1 VNAGDTWHPAKAG
14 PKLQNLVRLGLVAL
28 FVIAAAGTAAPAHA
42 QDFDPRGHHR
52 PRASPAPAGRTPSPS
67 EGAQS
72 AGASQATLIERY
84 THVVLTQPGEALP
97 LERLAQLCRARDGSL
112 KLVILDFETRA
123 KQPGPDAYAS
133 TVALA
138 GLYKLAG
145 RLDDAMSAYQ
155 AAIALKPGDAST
167 LLALARMF
175 AEHGEV
181 RLARA
186 RYEDALKVQ
195 TTPADKEQTLRTL
208 MDIALDSADWDG
220 AKAFHRQLM
229 RLEPTNLFV
238 SGELG
243 RALYQRAEYVRAEEE
258 FVRVAAAAA
267 GDNRALASALKELG
281 QAQAKAHES
290 AKALATLQRAL
301 ATSGPE
307 SALRAEIYEI
317 IAGIYRA
324 DQKLPALI
332 EQLVAEHPSDPAR
345 LALLGGLYEETG
357 DGARAIDT
365 YRRALARDPRQIDLR
380 LRMIHLL
387 QANGDLDKAITEY
400 EALIRA
406 MPNNPQFVFEA
417 CDALVQRG
425 DRPRALRLVA
435 ELEARVAN
443 DEEALSHVAE
453 FYARV
458 GERDRSLKVLQ
469 RLAGMGAG
477 DDGGHLVDLGDR
489 YFQDGNTGLALQT
502 WKRILITVQPRSKAL
517 EAMGDV
523 LLEHDMTADAIA
535 AYKEATELEPKNLA
549 FEKAL
554 ASAYERIHSYPAARA
569 LYESILKK
577 ATGAADQVL
586 ARDCRGR
593 IVTLWSLERTL
604 DRQLPDLQRRFRAT
618 PPDLNA
624 GKMLAEGL
632 IHLRR
637 LPEAEAALRRI
648 IAGWP
653 GDSESYLALERVLV
667 QEEHIADAL
676 VVLEALTQLDPKRAR
691 EIYERMAQYAL
702 QIYRDDDA
710 VRYAV
715 RAVELNPDDAE
726 GHRRLGELY
735 RSKQDVDHAI
745 AELRA
750 AITKND
756 RLFVVY
762 FELAD
767 LLLAKGQTDDADR
780 LFRAV
785 VRSSPDQ
792 ELIARAARLSMQIHL
807 GKQTP
812 GALEDDLLPL
822 AIGNPQRPI
831 YRRLLVEL
839 YGNLT
844 FGLVQRVRHGS
855 ESEAH
860 EAREALTRIGARAV
874 KPLLDALAD
883 DDVSQQRTAIDVL
896 PYVQNRHAALPLF
909 TFATGHADL
918 DLRTRAMLACG
929 LLADGSL
936 VDKYA
941 SLLFPSGSE
950 SPGAD
955 LGDSVGA
962 AAVWG
967 LAHMHTGLALPLLR
981 RVAFGDGT
989 PQMRALAVLGLA
1001 SDGDAAALPR
1011 LIGLADSRD
1020 GSDVVRAA
1028 AIHALGDLNA
1038 RSQAPALIEIA
1049 EDGDA
1054 LARTMALLA
1063 LAELAAAHDVA
1074 WEPEA
1079 VRAMADALFASPGDV
1094 AGGTSWNGAVP
1105 RAAAAALTF
1114 LATVHDTHDART
1126 AATDGLSARELSPDV
1141 DHVLEGL
1148 VPSDKASA
1156 DRAMALVKYADPIRR
1171 AAIAALQSSPDSARR
1186 VLDALGDGAG
1196 ELAPF
1201 TEQGASGPAA
1211 QAARTL
1217 TAGLLP
1223 SIATLARDPDPQTR
1237 SRALAVLG
1245 RWSNDA
1251 AVDAVVGGLEDPV
1264 EDVRRVALASIG
1276 AQSLDGVAAPAIER
1290 AVQALGTILDSDRG
1304 DDAEHA
1310 ERDWPMRVL
1319 AAQALGRLGRSD
1331 RAGAAAHLTAAIKG
1345 DRYALVREASLEA
1358 LASFDTADAVPI
1370 ARAAVV
1376 NDPEPRVREA
1386 AAKLAR

>member
-1 VNAGDTWHPAKAG
+1 M
-14 PKLQNLVRLGLVAL
+14 
-28 FVIAAAGTAAPAHA
+28 
-42 QDFDPRGHHR
+42 
-52 PRASPAPAGRTPSPS
+52 
-67 EGAQS
+67 
-72 AGASQATLIERY
+72 LIERY

-123 KQPGPDAYAS
+123 KQPGPEAFAP

-145 RLDDAMSAYQ
+145 RPDDALSAYQ
-155 AAIALKPGDAST
+155 AAIALKPADAST

-175 AEHGEV
+175 AERGETV
-181 RLARA
+181 QARA

-195 TTPADKEQTLRTL
+195 RAPADKEQTLRTL

-220 AKAFHRQLM
+220 AKGFHRQLM

-281 QAQAKAHES
+281 QTQAKAHES

-387 QANGDLDKAITEY
+387 QANGDLDKAIAEY

-425 DRPRALRLVA
+425 DRPRALRLVT

-458 GERDRSLKVLQ
+458 GEHDRSLKVLQ
-469 RLAGMGAG
+469 RLAAMGGG

-502 WKRILITVQPRSKAL
+502 WKRILSTVQPRSKAL

-569 LYESILKK
+569 LYEDILKK
-577 ATGAADQVL
+577 ATGAADSIL

-604 DRQLPDLQRRFRAT
+604 DRQLPDLQRRFSAT

-624 GKMLAEGL
+624 GKMLAEGF

-637 LPEAEAALRRI
+637 LPEAEATLRRI
-648 IAGWP
+648 IGGWP

-667 QEEHIADAL
+667 QEERIADAI

-855 ESEAH
+855 ESEAR

-918 DLRTRAMLACG
+918 DLRARAMLACG

-950 SPGAD
+950 NPGAD
-955 LGDSVGA
+955 LGDAVGA
-962 AAVWG
+962 TAVWG

-1001 SDGDAAALPR
+1001 SDGDAASLPR
-1011 LIGLADSRD
+1011 LVGLADSRD

-1049 EDGDA
+1049 EDGDS
-1054 LARTMALLA
+1054 LPRTMALLA

-1074 WEPEA
+1074 WEPAA

-1094 AGGTSWNGAVP
+1094 AGGASWNGAVP

-1114 LATVHDTHDART
+1114 LATVHTHDART
-1126 AATDGLSARELSPDV
+1126 AATESLTARELSPTV

-1148 VPSDKASA
+1148 VPSDQPSA
-1156 DRAMALVKYADPIRR
+1156 DRATALVKYSDPIRR
-1171 AAIAALQSSPDSARR
+1171 AAIVALQSSPDSARR

-1201 TEQGASGPAA
+1201 TEQGASGQAA

-1264 EDVRRVALASIG
+1264 EEVRRVALASIG
-1276 AQSLDGVAAPAIER
+1276 AQSLDGVGAQSLDGVAAPAIER
-1290 AVQALGTILDSDRG
+1290 AVHALGRILDSDHG
-1304 DDAEHA
+1304 DDADHR

-1331 RAGAAAHLTAAIKG
+1331 RAGAAAHLTGAITG

-1358 LASFDTADAVPI
+1358 LASFDASDAVPI
-1370 ARAAVV
+1370 ARAVAV

>member
-1 VNAGDTWHPAKAG
+1 MRFG
-14 PKLQNLVRLGLVAL
+14 PVALLVILVA
-28 FVIAAAGTAAPAHA
+28 TEAAPAQA

-52 PRASPAPAGRTPSPS
+52 PRAGPAATGRPSAP
-67 EGAQS
+67 
-72 AGASQATLIERY
+72 GASHSEPAAGPSQAALIDRY
-84 THVVLTQPGEALP
+84 THVVLSQPGEALP

-112 KLVILDFETRA
+112 KLVIADFETRA
-123 KQPGPDAYAS
+123 KRAGAETYAS

-145 RLDDAMSAYQ
+145 RPDEAMSAYRS
-155 AAIALKPGDAST
+155 ALALQPADAGS

-175 AEHGEV
+175 AERGDV
-181 RLARA
+181 AQARA
-186 RYEDALKVQ
+186 RYEEALKVQ
-195 TTPADKEQTLRTL
+195 TAPADKEQTLRTL

-220 AKAFHRQLM
+220 AKAFHRQLAK
-229 RLEPTNLFV
+229 LEPTNLFV

-243 RALYQRAEYVRAEEE
+243 RALYQRAEYVRADEELA
-258 FVRVAAAAA
+258 RVVTAAS
-267 GDNRALASALKELG
+267 GDNRALAPALKELG
-281 QAQAKAHES
+281 QSQAKAHES
-290 AKALATLQRAL
+290 AKALATLQKAL
-301 ATSGPE
+301 GAAGPE
-307 SALRAEIYEI
+307 SALRAEVYEI

-324 DQKLPALI
+324 DQKLPTLI
-332 EQLVAEHPSDPAR
+332 EQLEAEHPSDTAR

-357 DGARAIDT
+357 DGARAIAT

-387 QANGDLDKAITEY
+387 QANGDLDKAIAEY

-406 MPNNPQFVFEA
+406 TPNNPQFVFEA

-425 DRPRALRLVA
+425 DRARALRLAA
-435 ELEARVAN
+435 ELEARLAH
-443 DEEALSHVAE
+443 DEEALSRVAE

-458 GERDRSLKVLQ
+458 GESERSLKVLQ
-469 RLAGMGAG
+469 RLAAMDAG
-477 DDGGHLVDLGDR
+477 GDGGHLVDLGDR
-489 YFQDGNTGLALQT
+489 YFQDGNPVLALQT
-502 WKRILITVQPRSKAL
+502 WKRILTAVQPRSKGLA
-517 EAMGDV
+517 AMGDV
-523 LLEHDMTADAIA
+523 LLEHDMTAEAIT
-535 AYKEATELEPKNLA
+535 AYKEATELEPRNLA

-554 ASAYERIHSYPAARA
+554 ASAYERVHAYPEARS
-569 LYESILKK
+569 LYEDILKK
-577 ATGAADQVL
+577 ATGAADQGL

-604 DRQLPDLQRRFRAT
+604 ERQLPDLQRRFRAT
-618 PPDLNA
+618 PADLNA

-632 IHLRR
+632 IHLRK
-637 LPEAEAALRRI
+637 LPEAEATLRRI

-653 GDSESYLALERVLV
+653 GDSESYLALERVLI
-667 QEEHIADAL
+667 QEDHIADAI
-676 VVLEALTQLDPKRAR
+676 VVLETLTQLDPKRAR

-702 QIYRDDDA
+702 RIYRDDDA

-750 AITKND
+750 AIAKND

-767 LLLAKGQTDDADR
+767 LLLAKGQADEADR

-785 VRSSPDQ
+785 VRGSPDQ

-807 GKQTP
+807 GKLTP

-822 AIGNPQRPI
+822 AIGNPQKPI

-855 ESEAH
+855 ESEAR
-860 EAREALTRIGARAV
+860 EAREALARIGARAV

-883 DDVSQQRTAIDVL
+883 DDASQQRTAIDVL
-896 PYVQNRHAALPLF
+896 PYVENRHAALPLF

-918 DLRTRAMLACG
+918 DLRARAMLACG
-929 LLADGSL
+929 VLADASL

-955 LGDSVGA
+955 LGDAVAA

-967 LAHMHTGLALPLLR
+967 LARMSTRQALPLLR
-981 RVAFGDGT
+981 RVAFGDG
-989 PQMRALAVLGLA
+989 PPSMRALAVLGLA
-1001 SDGDAAALPR
+1001 LDRDAFALPR
-1011 LIGLADSRD
+1011 LIELAGSHE
-1020 GSDVVRAA
+1020 GSDYVRAA

-1038 RSQAPALIEIA
+1038 RSQAPALVEIA
-1049 EDGDA
+1049 EDGEA
-1054 LARTMALLA
+1054 LPRTMALLA
-1063 LAELAAAHDVA
+1063 LAELAAAHDAA
-1074 WEPEA
+1074 WEPDA
-1079 VRAMADALFASPGDV
+1079 VRAMADALFSSPGKD
-1094 AGGTSWNGAVP
+1094 AGNTPWSGAVS
-1105 RAAAAALTF
+1105 RAGAAALTL
-1114 LATVHDTHDART
+1114 LATPRGKYDTR
-1126 AATDGLSARELSPDV
+1126 AALDTLRGPDLSPNV
-1141 DHVLEGL
+1141 AHVLEGL
-1148 VPSDKASA
+1148 VPSHQAPV
-1156 DRAMALVKYADPIRR
+1156 DRAAALVKYAEPIRR
-1171 AAIAALQSSPDSARR
+1171 AAIAALETSPDSARR

-1201 TEQGASGPAA
+1201 TEPGASGPEAEAA
-1211 QAARTL
+1211 HAV
-1217 TAGLLP
+1217 TAGLIP
-1223 SIATLARDPDPQTR
+1223 SIVTLARHPDPQMR
-1237 SRALAVLG
+1237 SRALALLG
-1245 RWSNDA
+1245 RWSDDA
-1251 AVDAVVGGLEDPV
+1251 AVDAVVGGLEDPI
-1264 EDVRRVALASIG
+1264 EEVRRVALASIG
-1276 AQSLDGVAAPAIER
+1276 AQSLDGVGAPAIAR
-1290 AVQALGTILDSDRG
+1290 AVKSLGKILEAYPSG
-1304 DDAEHA
+1304 NVHPAEPTEGNWA
-1310 ERDWPMRVL
+1310 MRVL

-1331 RAGAAAHLTAAIKG
+1331 RAGAAAPLTSAITG
-1345 DRYALVREASLEA
+1345 DPYALVREASLDA
-1358 LASFDTADAVPI
+1358 LASFDAPDALPI
-1370 ARAAVV
+1370 ARSVAAT
-1376 NDPEPRVREA
+1376 DPEPRVREA